1 MELWKR
7 LLARLRLPPGSY
19 PRRFEL
25 DEPLHTALAERAG
38 RDQRPL
44 DQVGAELLIEGL
56 EHLQSSDGLKQRW
69 EKLSQREQEVTAL
82 TCLGYTNRQ
91 MAAYLRLSPSTVKGY
106 VSHALS
112 KWNAHGKEELRLMLE
127 YWDFEDWAPKAP

>member
-1 MELWKR
+1 MEPWKR
-7 LLARLRLPPGSY
+7 LLARLRLPFGPS

-25 DEPLHTALAERAG
+25 DEPLHAALVEQAG

-56 EHLQSSDGLKQRW
+56 EHLQSTEGLKQRW
-69 EKLSQREQEVTAL
+69 ETLSQREQEVTAL

-91 MAAYLRLSPSTVKGY
+91 MAAHLRIAPSTVKGY
-106 VSHALS
+106 VSKALT
-112 KWNAHGKEELRLMLE
+112 KWNVHGKEELRLMLE